1 VLTGPRLRQVALVA
15 HDCGQVSDELRA
27 AFGWGEPFHDPG
39 VGRFGLT
46 NAVFAA
52 GDTFVEVV
60 APLQAGT
67 TAGRYLERRGGDGG
81 YMAIFQVP
89 DLAAARA
96 RLPGLGVRVVWT
108 ADLPD
113 IAGTHLHPKDVPGA
127 IVSLDWAEPA
137 GSWRWAGPDW
147 TGRVPE
153 HRGGGG
159 VTGVTIEVADPAAA
173 AARWAAVLGVTWA
186 ASGTAAGIELAGWGQ
201 RLRFEPARPGQG
213 EGITA
218 VSVAGLPAGRAARV
232 IGGVRF
238 TGEGG

>member
-15 HDCGQVSDELRA
+15 RDCGQVADELRA

-60 APLQAGT
+60 APVQAGT

-108 ADLPD
+108 ANLPD